1 MPKLAAAARFVLAE
15 FGPLIVFWALALTL
29 GVKPAILGSILF
41 IVADAAWRWREGLA
55 FSRLYLLT
63 SGLTLVFGAIDL
75 AATSPFMLKY
85 EAAVTNVATGAAFVL
100 GAMGE
105 KPIIQ
110 EVAEQREG
118 GPTAHARDPRLLPPV
133 HPRLGR
139 LFLRQGGLLRLDRLD
154 PAPAPGDGAEI
165 GRRVDQPRAHDRGQ
179 RHPGP
184 AALLPLPPP
193 RASAEAGRAR
203 RRFASEAGMTIRSD
217 EAAATLADI
226 ESVVAKVKQ
235 SRIYR
240 DAALVI
246 ILWGFVDLARDLMIA
261 LEPEWFGPRWFL
273 VDLVGVVGT
282 LALLRYRATP
292 AGRFPL
298 RVLAAFALFYAFGW
312 IWSHLIGRFG
322 PREEMAFWP
331 TLFLFGYSLAGLW
344 FGAAFAAIGLG
355 LAALVVAGYLWT
367 GETFNLWLAAV
378 TGFGFI
384 ACGLWMR
391 RG

>member
-1 MPKLAAAARFVLAE
+1 DPRLD
-15 FGPLIVFWALALTL
+15 PLHRRRRRVALAQRPRLH
-29 GVKPAILGSILF
+29 PALS
-41 IVADAAWRWREGLA
+41 ADERAHARVRRDR
-55 FSRLYLLT
+55 SRR
-63 SGLTLVFGAIDL
+63 DL
-75 AATSPFMLKY
+75 ALHAEIRGCRHQCRDRRRLRLGRNGR
-85 EAAVTNVATGAAFVL
+85 EADHPGGRRAA
-100 GAMGE
+100 G
-105 KPIIQ
+105 
-110 EVAEQREG
+110 R
-118 GPTAHARDPRLLPPV
+118 GPAAHARDPRLLPPV

-165 GRRVDQPRAHDRGQ
+165 GGQ
-179 RHPGP
+179 RDAGP

-193 RASAEAGRAR
+193 RAFAEAGRAR
-203 RRFASEAGMTIRSD
+203 RRFAREAGMTIRSD

-261 LEPEWFGPRWFL
+261 LDPEWFGPRWFL

-292 AGRFPL
+292 AGRFRL

-355 LAALVVAGYLWT
+355 LAALVVGGYLWI